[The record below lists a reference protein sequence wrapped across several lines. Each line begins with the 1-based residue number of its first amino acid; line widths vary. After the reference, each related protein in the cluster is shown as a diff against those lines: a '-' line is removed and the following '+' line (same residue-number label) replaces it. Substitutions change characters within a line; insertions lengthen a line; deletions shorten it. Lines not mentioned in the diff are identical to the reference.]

1 MHKNRP
7 HAAPAGRLAVDS
19 KGGHKTV
26 NLKGAR
32 GPMQTKRLLIVAAV
46 ALVWMAAVFG
56 RLGYLQLFR
65 HSEYMARAQRQQKR
79 VIEITPKR
87 GAIYDRNMHPL
98 AMSLQVDSTFAIP
111 SELGDNKAQAA
122 KLLSGV
128 LNIPRDVLEAKFES
142 GATFVWV
149 GRKLPPEKREAVEA
163 LNLKGI
169 YFQKENQRFYPK
181 RDLAAHVLGFV
192 DLDEKGL
199 GGIEY
204 ELDEQIRGK
213 SEKIIVMADARQ
225 RWFDGG
231 EGQRERG
238 ANVVLTLDE
247 KVQYIAERELGAA
260 IAKTRAI
267 AGTVVVMNPSTGEI
281 LALANW
287 PKFNPN
293 AASDV
298 PAEAR
303 MNRGVSALYE
313 PGSTFK
319 LITLAAAFDQGITQP
334 EEVFDCENG
343 AVYVAGHRI
352 RDHKPF
358 GLLSVADILAQ
369 SSDVGAIKI
378 ALRLGAPKFYDYIRA
393 FGFGQPTGVDL
404 PGESKGILRRL
415 ENWSAISIGSISMG
429 QEVGVTPLQLA
440 SAVSAIA
447 NGGLLYKP
455 YVIAELRRGDKALP
469 AEGVLAPAEP
479 KRVIHAETAATL
491 RRLMEG
497 VVLGGTGKLAHLDG
511 WTAAGKTGSAQ
522 KIDPATGRYSPTQL
536 IASFTG
542 FAPISNPAVTILVSL
557 DSPVGQ
563 HEGGQ
568 VAAPVFK
575 RIAEQVL
582 PYLDVPRD
590 VPLAPRLMQ
599 ASYKNR
605 DLADAGALEDFT
617 PTDFSGLPDQPPAVI
632 SAPNPKERKNESPS
646 VTVAVDEGGEIE
658 VPDFSGKTMREVTEA
673 CIRLGL
679 EPVLVGTSLATNQ
692 APTAGARVRRGAKI
706 TVQFGTTATKIAKPH
721 QRARH

>member
-1 MHKNRP
+1 MQKNRP

-26 NLKGAR
+26 NSR
-32 GPMQTKRLLIVAAV
+32 GVRGQLQTKRLLIIAAV
-46 ALVWMAAVFG
+46 ALVWMLAVFG

-65 HSEYMARAQRQQKR
+65 HSEYLARAQRQQKR

-122 KLLSGV
+122 ALLSGV
-128 LNIPRDVLEAKFES
+128 LNIPRDLLEAKFES
-142 GATFVWV
+142 GATFVWIA
-149 GRKLPPEKREAVEA
+149 RKLPPEKREAVEA

-181 RDLAAHVLGFV
+181 RELAAHVLGFV
-192 DLDEKGL
+192 DVDEKGL

-204 ELDEQIRGK
+204 ELDNQIRGK

-231 EGQRERG
+231 EAQRERG

-319 LITLAAAFDQGITQP
+319 LITLAAAFDQGITRP
-334 EEVFDCENG
+334 GEIFDCENG
-343 AVYVAGHRI
+343 AVYIAGHRI

-393 FGFGQPTGVDL
+393 FGFGQLTGVDM
-404 PGESKGILRRL
+404 PGESKGIVRRL
-415 ENWSAISIGSISMG
+415 ENWSAVSIGSISMG
-429 QEVGVTPLQLA
+429 QEVGVTPIQLA
-440 SAVSAIA
+440 TAVSAIA

-455 YVIAELRRGDKALP
+455 RVIAELRRGDKALP
-469 AEGVLAPAEP
+469 TEGPLAPAEP
-479 KRVIHAETAATL
+479 RRVIRAETAATL

-497 VVLGGTGKLAHLDG
+497 VVLDGTGKLAHLDG

-557 DSPVGQ
+557 DSPVGH

-590 VPLAPRLMQ
+590 VPVAARLMQ
-599 ASYKNR
+599 AAYRNR
-605 DLADAGALEDFT
+605 DVADSAALGDFT
-617 PTDFSGLPDQPPAVI
+617 PTDFSGLPDQPPAGI
-632 SAPNPKERKNESPS
+632 SAPNRKEHKDETPS

-673 CIRLGL
+673 CVRLGL

-692 APTAGARVRRGAKI
+692 MPAAGARVRRGAKV
-706 TVQFGTTATKIAKPH
+706 TVQFGATGPKIAKPH
-721 QRARH
+721 QRTRR

>member
-1 MHKNRP
+1 MPENRA
-7 HAAPAGRLAVDS
+7 HAATGGRIAAASERNRRAVEWNSDRKAVS
-19 KGGHKTV
+19 
-26 NLKGAR
+26 
-32 GPMQTKRLLIVAAV
+32 RLLIVAC
-46 ALVWMAAVFG
+46 LTILWMTAVFG

-65 HSEYMARAQRQQKR
+65 HSEYMARAQRQQRR

-122 KLLSGV
+122 ALLSGV
-128 LNIPRDVLEAKFES
+128 LNIPRDLLEAKFES
-142 GATFVWV
+142 GATFVWIA
-149 GRKLPPEKREAVEA
+149 RKLPPEKREAVEA

-204 ELDEQIRGK
+204 ALDGQIRGK

-231 EGQRERG
+231 EAQRERG

-267 AGTVVVMNPSTGEI
+267 AGTVVVMNPNTGEI

-293 AASDV
+293 AVKEV

-303 MNRGVSALYE
+303 MNRAVTALYE

-319 LITLAAAFDQGITQP
+319 LITLAAAFDQGITRP
-334 EEVFDCENG
+334 GEVFDCENG

-358 GLLSVADILAQ
+358 GMLTVADILAQ

-393 FGFGQPTGVDL
+393 FGFGQPTGVDM
-404 PGESKGILRRL
+404 PGESKGLLRRL
-415 ENWSAISIGSISMG
+415 ENWSAVSIGSISMG
-429 QEVGVTPLQLA
+429 QEVGVTPIQLI

-455 YVIAELRRGDKALP
+455 HVVAELRRGDHKL
-469 AEGVLAPAEP
+469 
-479 KRVIHAETAATL
+479 
-491 RRLMEG
+491 
-497 VVLGGTGKLAHLDG
+497 TGD
-511 WTAAGKTGSAQ
+511 
-522 KIDPATGRYSPTQL
+522 
-536 IASFTG
+536 
-542 FAPISNPAVTILVSL
+542 
-557 DSPVGQ
+557 
-563 HEGGQ
+563 GQ
-568 VAAPVFK
+568 V
-575 RIAEQVL
+575 
-582 PYLDVPRD
+582 
-590 VPLAPRLMQ
+590 M
-599 ASYKNR
+599 
-605 DLADAGALEDFT
+605 
-617 PTDFSGLPDQPPAVI
+617 PP
-632 SAPNPKERKNESPS
+632 
-646 VTVAVDEGGEIE
+646 
-658 VPDFSGKTMREVTEA
+658 
-673 CIRLGL
+673 
-679 EPVLVGTSLATNQ
+679 
-692 APTAGARVRRGAKI
+692 
-706 TVQFGTTATKIAKPH
+706 
-721 QRARH
+721 

>member
-1 MHKNRP
+1 MQQNRP
-7 HAAPAGRLAVDS
+7 HAPSRGRLAADS
-19 KGGHKTV
+19 KRGYAVHSNGDR
-26 NLKGAR
+26 GAGR
-32 GPMQTKRLLIVAAV
+32 RLAIIGVVAIF
-46 ALVWMAAVFG
+46 WMAAVFA
-56 RLGYLQLFR
+56 RLGYLQLIQ
-65 HSEYMARAQRQQKR
+65 HGEYMARAQRQQKR

-98 AMSLQVDSTFAIP
+98 AMSIPVDSAFAVP
-111 SELGDNKAQAA
+111 SELADEQLAA
-122 KLLSGV
+122 RLLSGV
-128 LNIPRDVLEAKFES
+128 LGIPREVLEVRLES
-142 GATFVWV
+142 SRSFVWV
-149 GRKLPPEKREAVEA
+149 ARKLPPDKKEAVEA

-181 RDLAAHVLGFV
+181 RDLASHVLGFV
-192 DLDEKGL
+192 DVDEKGL

-204 ELDEQIRGK
+204 ELDSQIRGK

-231 EGQRERG
+231 EAQRERG

-247 KVQYIAERELGAA
+247 KVQYIAERELSVA
-260 IAKTRAI
+260 IAKTHAI
-267 AGTVVVMNPSTGEI
+267 AGTAIVMNPNTGEI

-293 AASDV
+293 AATDV
-298 PAEAR
+298 AADNR

-319 LITLAAAFDQGITQP
+319 LITLAAAFDQGITRP
-334 EEVFDCENG
+334 SEVFDCENG

-358 GLLSVADILAQ
+358 GLLSVSDILAQ

-393 FGFGQPTGVDL
+393 FGFGQPTGVDM

-429 QEVGVTPLQLA
+429 QEVGVTPIQLA

-447 NGGLLYKP
+447 NGGILYKP
-455 YVIAELRRGDKALP
+455 HVIAELRRGEKALP
-469 AEGVLAPAEP
+469 AEGPLTPMEP
-479 KRVIHAETAATL
+479 RRVIRPETAATL

-497 VVLGGTGKLAHLDG
+497 VVLNGTGSLAHLDG

-522 KIDPATGRYSPTQL
+522 KIDPATGRYSPTHF

-542 FAPISNPAVTILVSL
+542 FAPISDPAVTILVSL
-557 DSPVGQ
+557 DSPVGL
-563 HEGGQ
+563 HEGGM

-590 VPLAPRLMQ
+590 VPVSPQLTQ
-599 ASYKNR
+599 ASYKKR
-605 DLADAGALEDFT
+605 DVSDSAALEDFT
-617 PTDFSGLPDQPPAVI
+617 PADFSGLPDQPP
-632 SAPNPKERKNESPS
+632 SESPAENPRERTS
-646 VTVAVDEGGEIE
+646 DPPPVTVAVDEGGDIE
-658 VPDFSGKTMREVTEA
+658 VPDFTGKTMREVTEA
-673 CIRLGL
+673 CIHLGL
-679 EPVLVGTSLATNQ
+679 DPVLVGSSLATTQ
-692 APTAGARVRRGAKI
+692 TPAAGAKVRRGAKV
-706 TVQFGTTATKIAKPH
+706 TVQFGAPAAKIGKPK
-721 QRARH
+721 QRARP